1 MRQSRRVSEGK
12 KEGKHNQEFE
22 RRLDQVTAM
31 TTQGTNRD
39 YESKSKQAC
48 QL

>member
-1 MRQSRRVSEGK
+1 MRQSRRASEGK

-31 TTQGTNRD
+31 TTQGTTA
-39 YESKSKQAC
+39 KSKQAC
-48 QL
+48 QR